1 MKTERNQMSK
11 KFRLIL
17 AILALSLMII
27 QLAMLDYSDLSWNN
41 NPGSYLGITSMAL
54 LAFVMFSE
62 IRRVNNQELH
72 SEK

>member
-1 MKTERNQMSK
+1 MSK

-17 AILALSLMII
+17 ALFALSII
-27 QLAMLDYSDLSWNN
+27 IIHLAMLDYSDLRWNN
-41 NPGSYLGITSMAL
+41 NPGSYLGITSMTL
-54 LAFVMFSE
+54 IAFVMLSE